1 MNNILLGGG
10 YGPRG
15 GIPYQLLMR
24 GLSKAYAPYLYF
36 MPMYGSVDYNSPNN
50 ADNKH
55 VVNSVVPEVVYED
68 TGVFLVNF

>member
-10 YGPRG
+10 YWPRG
-15 GIPYQLLMR
+15 GIPYQLLMI
-24 GLSKAYAPYLYF
+24 GSSKEDVPYLYF